1 MLHFGPLVLKF
12 TSRFPYPLA
21 KKIVVKIAFGTDALM
36 DPGMAAKQAKFL
48 SKLARWFTPYGALK
62 MATSGNAD
70 LMELAPPRYPCL
82 EGPLGVISVG
92 ACADLILVD
101 GNPLENLELV
111 ADPDKNFVL
120 IMKDG
125 KIYKN
130 QLN

>member
-1 MLHFGPLVLKF
+1 
-12 TSRFPYPLA
+12 
-21 KKIVVKIAFGTDALM
+21 M
-36 DPGMAAKQAKFL
+36 DPGMAAKLDKFL

-62 MATSGNAD
+62 MVTSGNTEF
-70 LMELAPPRYPCL
+70 MELAAPSHRCL